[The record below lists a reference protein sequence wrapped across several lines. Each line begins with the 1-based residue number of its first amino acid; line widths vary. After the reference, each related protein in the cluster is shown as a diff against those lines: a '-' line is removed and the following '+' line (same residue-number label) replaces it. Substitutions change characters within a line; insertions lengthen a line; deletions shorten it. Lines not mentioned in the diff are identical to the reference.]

1 MENREIAA
9 VFEEISNLMK
19 ILQDDPKWTFKAAAY
34 DRAKRSIESYPE
46 RLEDIARDP
55 HRKLIDIPGIGA
67 DLAKKISELI
77 ATGRSAYHQ
86 EQLAKIPRSLL
97 DLLQLQT
104 VGPQKVRLFYQQAN
118 IRSVDELEA
127 AAQEGRLRGL
137 PGMSEKSEENIL
149 KAIAVFR
156 RAAGRFRLDT
166 AYETAAVLTAWL
178 SDSKAVEEVTPAGS
192 LRRGRETVGDL
203 DLLVTG
209 SDPASIA
216 GHFVKFPGVAA
227 ILAQGEDKV
236 SVKLKNDL
244 QVDVRLLE
252 RTAYGAALQYF
263 TGSKEH
269 NVALRDLAKRHGW
282 KLNEYGLF
290 HGEKVLA
297 SRTEEEIYA
306 KLGLPW
312 IPPELRENLG
322 EIEAAEKGELPKLVE
337 LGDIR
342 GDLQMHTT
350 ASDGHA
356 SIEEMAGAA
365 KQLGYQ
371 YILITDHS
379 QAVTVANGLDEE
391 RAVEH
396 IHRIHAAR
404 QKVKGIEIWA
414 GSEVD
419 ILGDGSLDYP
429 DELLKQFDI
438 VLASVHSRMTM
449 PAEEMTTR
457 LLRAL
462 ENPYVRILGHPTG
475 RQILRRDPFLFD
487 LEKVF
492 AAAKKFGVILELNG
506 NPERLDLCD
515 RHVKLAR
522 DRGMKIII
530 STDAHDPQHFKL
542 MRYGVSTAR
551 RGWMEKSGVLNT
563 LPPNNFSPASGPC
576 RSSWCCY
583 AKLPAGTRHADAGLQ
598 PPRLDMWP
606 DHKDLLQGYG
616 IQVRLPMMEVVDIL
630 HEL

>member
-19 ILQDDPKWTFKAAAY
+19 ILQDDSKWTFKAAAY
-34 DRAKRSIESYPE
+34 DRAKRSIESYHE

-55 HRKLIDIPGIGA
+55 NRKLTDIPGIGA
-67 DLAKKISELI
+67 DLAKKITELVE
-77 ATGRSAYHQ
+77 TGRSTYHQ

-127 AAQEGRLRGL
+127 AAKEGRLRDL

-149 KAIAVFR
+149 KAIEVFR

-166 AYETAAVLTAWL
+166 AYETAEVLTAWL
-178 SDSKAVEEVTPAGS
+178 RDTKAVEEVTPAGS

-209 SDPASIA
+209 RDPASIA
-216 GHFVKFPGVAA
+216 DHFVKFPGIAA
-227 ILAQGEDKV
+227 ILAKGGDKV

-252 RTAYGAALQYF
+252 RSAHGAALQYF

-269 NVALRDLAKRHGW
+269 NVALRDRAKRHGW

-322 EIEAAEKGELPKLVE
+322 EIEAADKDELPKLVE

-356 SIEEMAGAA
+356 SIEDMAGAA

-379 QAVTVANGLDEE
+379 KAVTVANGLDEK
-391 RAVEH
+391 RAAEH
-396 IHRIHAAR
+396 VHRIHAAR
-404 QKVKGIEIWA
+404 KNVKGIEIWA

-438 VLASVHSRMTM
+438 VLVSVHSRMTM
-449 PAEEMTTR
+449 PAEEMTAR

-492 AAAKKFGVILELNG
+492 VAAKKFGVILELNG

-542 MRYGVSTAR
+542 MRYGVITAR

-563 LPPNNFSPASGPC
+563 LPPEKLLASLRP
-576 RSSWCCY
+576 
-583 AKLPAGTRHADAGLQ
+583 LPR
-598 PPRLDMWP
+598 
-606 DHKDLLQGYG
+606 
-616 IQVRLPMMEVVDIL
+616 
-630 HEL
+630 

>member
-1 MENREIAA
+1 MENRKIAA
-9 VFEEISNLMK
+9 VFEEISNLMR

-55 HRKLIDIPGIGA
+55 NRKLTDIPGIGE
-67 DLAKKISELI
+67 DLAKKISELVE
-77 ATGRSAYHQ
+77 TGQSKYHQ
-86 EQLAKIPRSLL
+86 EQLAKVPRSLL

-104 VGPQKVRLFYQQAN
+104 VGPQKARLFYKELN
-118 IRSVDELEA
+118 IQSVDELEA
-127 AAQEGRLRGL
+127 AAQAGRLRNL
-137 PGMSEKSEENIL
+137 PGMSVKSEENIL
-149 KAIAVFR
+149 KAIEVFR

-166 AYETAAVLTAWL
+166 AFEAAEELVAWL
-178 SDSKAVEEVTPAGS
+178 REFKAVEQVTPAGS

-209 SDPASIA
+209 RDHA
-216 GHFVKFPGVAA
+216 GTAEHFVTFPGVAA
-227 ILAQGEDKV
+227 ILAKGEDKV

-244 QVDVRLLE
+244 QVDVRLLD
-252 RTAYGAALQYF
+252 RSASGAALQYF

-269 NVALRDLAKRHGW
+269 NVALRDRAKRRGW
-282 KLNEYGLF
+282 KLSEYGLF
-290 HGEKVLA
+290 HGDKVLA
-297 SRTEEEIYA
+297 SRTEEEIYT

-322 EIEAAEKGELPKLVE
+322 EIEAAEKGTLPKLVE
-337 LGDIR
+337 LRDIR

-350 ASDGHA
+350 ASDGRA
-356 SIEEMAGAA
+356 SIEEMAEAA

-379 QAVTVANGLDEE
+379 KAVTVANGLDEK
-391 RAVEH
+391 RALEH
-396 IHRIHAAR
+396 IRRIHAAR
-404 QKVKGIEIWA
+404 KKVKGIEIWA

-419 ILGDGSLDYP
+419 ILGDGRLDYS

-438 VLASVHSRMTM
+438 VLVSVHSRMTM
-449 PAEEMTTR
+449 PAEEMTAR

-462 ENPYVRILGHPTG
+462 ENPFVRILGHPTG
-475 RQILRRDPFLFD
+475 RQILKRDPFAFD
-487 LEKVF
+487 LEKVLD
-492 AAAKKFGVILELNG
+492 AAQKCGVILELNG

-530 STDAHDPQHFKL
+530 STDAHAPEHFKL
-542 MRYGVSTAR
+542 MRYGVTTAR

-563 LPPNNFSPASGPC
+563 LPPEKLLASL
-576 RSSWCCY
+576 R
-583 AKLPAGTRHADAGLQ
+583 
-598 PPRLDMWP
+598 
-606 DHKDLLQGYG
+606 
-616 IQVRLPMMEVVDIL
+616 RLPR
-630 HEL
+630 

>member
-19 ILQDDPKWTFKAAAY
+19 IVQDDPKWTFKAAAY

-55 HRKLIDIPGIGA
+55 NRKLTDIPGIGA
-67 DLAKKISELI
+67 DLAKKITELVE
-77 ATGRSAYHQ
+77 TGKSSYHQ
-86 EQLAKIPRSLL
+86 EQLGKIPRSLL

-149 KAIAVFR
+149 KAIEVYR

-166 AYETAAVLTAWL
+166 AYETAEVLTAWL
-178 SDSKAVEEVTPAGS
+178 RDSQAVEEVTPAGS

-209 SDPASIA
+209 RDPADIA
-216 GHFVKFPGVAA
+216 DHFVKFPGIAA
-227 ILAQGEDKV
+227 ILAKGEDKV

-252 RTAYGAALQYF
+252 RSAYGAALQYF

-269 NVALRDLAKRHGW
+269 NVALRDRAKRHGW

-290 HGEKVLA
+290 HGDKVLA
-297 SRTEEEIYA
+297 SHNEEEIYA

-322 EIEAAEKGELPKLVE
+322 EIEAADKDELPKLVE

-342 GDLQMHTT
+342 GDLHMHTT

-379 QAVTVANGLDEE
+379 KAVTVANGLDEK
-391 RAVEH
+391 RAAEH
-396 IHRIHAAR
+396 VRGIHAAR
-404 QKVKGIEIWA
+404 KKVKGIEIWA

-429 DELLKQFDI
+429 DDILKQFDI
-438 VLASVHSRMTM
+438 VLVSVHSRMTM

-457 LLRAL
+457 LVRAL

-475 RQILRRDPFLFD
+475 RQIPRRDPFPFD

-530 STDAHDPQHFKL
+530 STDAHDPRDFKL
-542 MRYGVSTAR
+542 MRYGVITAR

-563 LPPNNFSPASGPC
+563 LPPEKLLASLRP
-576 RSSWCCY
+576 
-583 AKLPAGTRHADAGLQ
+583 LPR
-598 PPRLDMWP
+598 
-606 DHKDLLQGYG
+606 
-616 IQVRLPMMEVVDIL
+616 
-630 HEL
+630 

>member
-19 ILQDDPKWTFKAAAY
+19 ILQDDPKWNFKAVAY
-34 DRAKRSIESYPE
+34 DRAKRSIESHPE
-46 RLEDIARDP
+46 RLEDIVRDP
-55 HRKLIDIPGIGA
+55 NRKLTDIPGIGA
-67 DLAKKISELI
+67 DLAKKITELVE
-77 ATGRSAYHQ
+77 TGQSAYHH
-86 EQLAKIPRSLL
+86 EQLAKVPRSLL

-104 VGPQKVRLFYQQAN
+104 VGPQKVKLFWKQGN
-118 IRSVDELEA
+118 ITTVDELESA
-127 AAQEGRLRGL
+127 AKEGRLRSL

-149 KAIAVFR
+149 KAIETFR

-166 AYETAAVLTAWL
+166 AYETAEVLTAWL
-178 SDSKAVEEVTPAGS
+178 RDCPSVEEVTPAGS

-209 SDPASIA
+209 RDAAGIA
-216 GHFVKFPGVAA
+216 DHFTKFPGIAA
-227 ILAQGEDKV
+227 ILAKGEDKV

-244 QVDVRLLE
+244 QVDVRLLD
-252 RTAYGAALQYF
+252 RSAYGAALQYF

-269 NVALRDLAKRHGW
+269 NVALRDRAKRHGW

-290 HGEKVLA
+290 HGEKLLA

-306 KLGLPW
+306 QLSLPW

-322 EIEAAEKGELPKLVE
+322 EIEAADKDELPKLVE

-350 ASDGHA
+350 ASDGHS
-356 SIEEMAGAA
+356 SIEEMAAAA

-379 QAVTVANGLDEE
+379 KAVTVANGLNEE
-391 RAVEH
+391 RAAEH
-396 IHRIHAAR
+396 IERIHAAR
-404 QKVKGIEIWA
+404 RKMKDIEIWA

-419 ILGDGSLDYP
+419 IMGDGSLDYP

-438 VLASVHSRMTM
+438 VLASVHSRMNM
-449 PAEEMTTR
+449 PAEEMTAR

-492 AAAKKFGVILELNG
+492 AAAKESGVILELNAS
-506 NPERLDLCD
+506 PERLDLCD

-542 MRYGVSTAR
+542 MRYGVITAR

-563 LPPNNFSPASGPC
+563 LPPQKLL
-576 RSSWCCY
+576 SSLRP
-583 AKLPAGTRHADAGLQ
+583 LPR
-598 PPRLDMWP
+598 
-606 DHKDLLQGYG
+606 
-616 IQVRLPMMEVVDIL
+616 
-630 HEL
+630 